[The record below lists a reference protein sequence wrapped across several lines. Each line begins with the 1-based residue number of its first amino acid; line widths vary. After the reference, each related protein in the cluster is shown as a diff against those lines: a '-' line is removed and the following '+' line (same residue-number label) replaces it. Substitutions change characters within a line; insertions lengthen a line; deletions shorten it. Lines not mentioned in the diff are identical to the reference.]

1 MDDAAECFEN
11 ILLRIHFH
19 IASGEAEDM
28 CNARHCIPHQRFAM
42 TLVEQ
47 SVCGDCGATSEPL
60 PFTQMVHYVSA
71 SALTA
76 QARQMQDPAVSGS
89 QPQVALDMFG
99 QLLKKAGGMGDIR
112 DCPVSTCWNFASGE
126 IMDECSYIYTDV
138 NTNRHM
144 CFNI

>member
-112 DCPVSTCWNFASGE
+112 DCPVSTCWNFASGG
-126 IMDECSYIYTDV
+126 MDECSYIYTDV